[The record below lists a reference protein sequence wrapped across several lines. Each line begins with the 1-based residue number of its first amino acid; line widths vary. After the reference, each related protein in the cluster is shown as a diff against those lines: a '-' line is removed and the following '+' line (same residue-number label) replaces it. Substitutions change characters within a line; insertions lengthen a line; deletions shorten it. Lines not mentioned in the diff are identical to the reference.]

1 MRTSCNFILI
11 GNITVDTSNHSNACV
26 CNFTNIMGCDFNY
39 SVPVTS
45 YQLLWSTY
53 TIIQDLPR
61 APIGKNL
68 ALVKKLLQ
76 HDDLYQLLECIQDNG
91 QKKLWILLTMTLKRY
106 PVSWKG
112 WRRMENTIGGK
123 RCLDGCQQQE
133 EFLILCFTLL
143 WSYYPP
149 SY

>member
-91 QKKLWILLTMTLKRY
+91 QKKL
-106 PVSWKG
+106 
-112 WRRMENTIGGK
+112 
-123 RCLDGCQQQE
+123 
-133 EFLILCFTLL
+133 
-143 WSYYPP
+143 
-149 SY
+149 